1 MVKVQASDEDLM
13 ESYRDGDVQAFNSL
27 FVRYRDVLFRYL
39 VRQSGNRSIAEEMFQ
54 EVWAGLIKHRHNYRV
69 EAKFKTYLFHIA
81 HNKLIDYYRANS
93 RMDAVSYEESEH
105 EINEAFSQQ
114 QPEQLADTQ
123 SKINKLFE
131 LLDKM
136 PAAQRDVFLMHEET
150 GMSLPEIAE
159 AMGVSRDT
167 VKSRLRYAL
176 QRLRRGMGR
185 MQ

>member
-1 MVKVQASDEDLM
+1 VEIVDVSDEALM
-13 ESYRDGDVQAFNSL
+13 EAYRDGDIRAFNRL
-27 FVRYRDVLFRYL
+27 FERHRDNLYRYL
-39 VRQSGNRSIAEEMFQ
+39 VRQSGNQSVAEELCQ
-54 EVWAGLIKHRHNYRV
+54 DAWAALIKNRRTYRV

-93 RMDAVSYEESEH
+93 KMDAVSYDETEH
-105 EINEAFSQQ
+105 DIQSIPQHDNPDMQ
-114 QPEQLADTQ
+114 ADTEQ
-123 SKINKLFE
+123 KINKLLE
-131 LLDKM
+131 LLGKM

-159 AMGVSRDT
+159 VMGVSRDT